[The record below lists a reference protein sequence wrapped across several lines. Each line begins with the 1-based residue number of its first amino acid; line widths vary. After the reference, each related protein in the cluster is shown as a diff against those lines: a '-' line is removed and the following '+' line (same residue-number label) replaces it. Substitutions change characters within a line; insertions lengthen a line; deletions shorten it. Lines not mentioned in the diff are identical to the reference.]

1 LKGAILFSL
10 KLLQYRKMFPSKK
23 ETFHR
28 IWMELLEYYQNQR
41 HSIENYIP
49 RKCQIP
55 YSADVNL
62 FGVRG
67 SGKTAM
73 IFDLLQEADQEATLY
88 IDLEDPNL
96 TFNTLTPLSLQQY
109 IDKEGITLLILDHYS
124 DGYLSYFPNV
134 ERLIV
139 LSRIALDNKDLVPI
153 ELFPLDYEEFLA
165 FESSVLQSSGFN
177 HFLRAGTLPLIARS
191 QKTSIQA
198 MKSFLQS
205 SFDENEKKLLLILAQ
220 HHTKH
225 LTTHQIYTFAKEKFK
240 VSKDWLYKTMKLFTQ
255 EKLVLFIED
264 RYQKSGKKMLL
275 FDFAFAKYLTLGQP
289 FILQFDTMIALAL
302 FKHRIEVQ
310 TLGIHG
316 YVTREDELIIPAPF
330 ESEES
335 LWVKSQSKFSIYKKY
350 GIQKVTI
357 VTVANSYEYQIEKL
371 HFEAIPFNE
380 WSVIHDE
387 TLFE

>member
-1 LKGAILFSL
+1 
-10 KLLQYRKMFPSKK
+10 MFPSYK
-23 ETFHR
+23 ETFNR
-28 IWMELLEYYQNQR
+28 IGMELLDYYQNQR
-41 HSIENYIP
+41 HIIEHYVP
-49 RKCQIP
+49 RKCQLP
-55 YSADVNL
+55 TTGDVNL

-67 SGKTAM
+67 AGKTAM
-73 IFDLLQEADQEATLY
+73 IFDLMQEEYQESTLY
-88 IDLEDPNL
+88 IDLDDPNL
-96 TFNTLTPLSLQQY
+96 IFHTLTALSLQQY
-109 IDKEGITLLILDHYS
+109 IDREGITLLILDHYT
-124 DGYLSYFPNV
+124 DGYLPYFPNV
-134 ERLIV
+134 DRLIV
-139 LSRIALDNKDLVPI
+139 LSRISLEEQYLTPV

-165 FESSVLQSSGFN
+165 FESSAAQSSGFN
-177 HFLRAGTLPLIARS
+177 HFLRSGTLPMIARS

-198 MKSFLQS
+198 MKTFLQS

-264 RYQKSGKKMLL
+264 KYQRSGKKMLL

-316 YVTREDELIIPAPF
+316 YITKQDEPIIPAPF

-350 GIQKVTI
+350 GIKKVTI
-357 VTVANSYEYQIEKL
+357 VTVANTYEYQIEKL
-371 HFEAIPFNE
+371 YFEAIPFNE